1 MTSRTVHANR
11 AGLTILILLLYFLS
25 GATGLSFEVLWF
37 KDLRL
42 LFGSTAYASST
53 VVAVFFLGISAGS
66 FFWGRILPRYS
77 SPIMVYGWL
86 ELGVALFS
94 LPYLAL
100 LKTYLF
106 IYPTILSLTGDNFFI
121 ATIIKFLLAA
131 LLLFP
136 STFLMG
142 GTFPAISQFLVREH
156 HEIGVKSSL
165 IYAINTTG
173 AVLGAA
179 LTGIAIPFWLGYHT
193 TYFLVIGLTSLVGIT
208 AMISGVKAETPIQ
221 ETTLQ
226 KKKSPGG
233 PAVLLLFLAFW
244 SGFLALCF
252 EILWTRYFAQYMQ
265 NSVYTF
271 SAILT
276 TYLLALATGAF
287 IAHALQKKQQ
297 LSEQTIFN
305 QLIAAG
311 LLNLAALLFFPMILE
326 APGALDAGSWV
337 GFYGKTYLLTACFI
351 FVPGVMTGIIFP
363 SLLHFSGKLFNLPA
377 TAIGSLYSIN
387 IIGSIIGSLAAG
399 FLMIQLFGVSKSLL
413 LLSFLYLLTA
423 LSLMKFFHLPQ
434 RGKNFLLLLVALLL
448 SSGATLYLDSYH
460 TPHGTTRLLDTIEG
474 SHATVTV
481 VNEEGNIRMKV
492 NSSYTIGDTFD
503 LVRQRIEAEIPLY
516 LHPNPQKVFFL
527 GLGTGITAGSS
538 LAFPIQSLTVCE
550 LLPEVIEA
558 SRTHYEPYLN
568 GLFSDPRTKVI
579 AEDGRSY
586 LQAIREQY
594 DIIIGDLFLPWKAG
608 TGSLYT
614 LEHFKNVKKRL
625 RPEGLY
631 FQWLPLYQMST
642 EEFRIIANTFL
653 QVFPKA
659 SLWFATFYPHR
670 PTLALV
676 GGAENFELN
685 PGNLISNWKKN
696 SNNPGV
702 LDDSTIESLILMY
715 YAGNLG
721 ESADILQN
729 APINTIDFSIIE
741 FLSPLTNQKGQSDET
756 VWMKNEK
763 AVSFLKLLWQQT
775 PPSMDPY
782 LTLLNERQKNYVSA
796 GHQRFLYSH
805 YRNEKLAE
813 KADASL
819 QEFKQ
824 KADEALV
831 KLLFP
836 DT

>member
-1 MTSRTVHANR
+1 MPHPP
-11 AGLTILILLLYFLS
+11 
-25 GATGLSFEVLWF
+25 W
-37 KDLRL
+37 L
-42 LFGSTAYASST
+42 LF
-53 VVAVFFLGISAGS
+53 
-66 FFWGRILPRYS
+66 YS

-221 ETTLQ
+221 ETTL
-226 KKKSPGG
+226 
-233 PAVLLLFLAFW
+233 
-244 SGFLALCF
+244 
-252 EILWTRYFAQYMQ
+252 
-265 NSVYTF
+265 
-271 SAILT
+271 
-276 TYLLALATGAF
+276 
-287 IAHALQKKQQ
+287 H
-297 LSEQTIFN
+297 
-305 QLIAAG
+305 
-311 LLNLAALLFFPMILE
+311 
-326 APGALDAGSWV
+326 
-337 GFYGKTYLLTACFI
+337 YGKTYFLTACFI

-625 RPEGLY
+625 RQEGLY

-685 PGNLISNWKKN
+685 PGNLISNWKK
-696 SNNPGV
+696 
-702 LDDSTIESLILMY
+702 I
-715 YAGNLG
+715 G

-824 KADEALV
+824 KADQALV

>member
-1 MTSRTVHANR
+1 M
-11 AGLTILILLLYFLS
+11 
-25 GATGLSFEVLWF
+25 
-37 KDLRL
+37 
-42 LFGSTAYASST
+42 
-53 VVAVFFLGISAGS
+53 
-66 FFWGRILPRYS
+66 LPRYS
-77 SPIMVYGWL
+77 SPIRVYGWL

-100 LKTYLF
+100 LKSYSF

-121 ATIIKFLLAA
+121 GTSIKFLLAA
-131 LLLFP
+131 VLLFP
-136 STFLMG
+136 PTFLMG
-142 GTFPAISQFLVREH
+142 GTFPAISQFLVRKH

-179 LTGIAIPFWLGYHT
+179 LTGIAIPFWIGYHA
-193 TYFLVIGLTSLVGIT
+193 TYFLVIGLTTVVGIIALT
-208 AMISGVKAETPIQ
+208 AGIKGEIPIQ
-221 ETTLQ
+221 ETEPQ
-226 KKKSPGG
+226 KEKSAGG
-233 PAVLLLFLAFW
+233 PAALLLFLAFW

-276 TYLLALATGAF
+276 TYLLALAAGAF
-287 IAHALQKKQQ
+287 IAHALQKKHQ

-311 LLNLAALLFFPMILE
+311 LLNLAALLFFPVILE
-326 APGALDAGSWV
+326 IPGVFDAASWPA
-337 GFYGKTYLLTACFI
+337 FYGKTYLLTACFI
-351 FVPGVMTGIIFP
+351 FIPGLMTGIFFP
-363 SLLHFSGKLFNLPA
+363 SLLHFAGKLYRRPA
-377 TAIGSLYSIN
+377 PAIGSLYSIN
-387 IIGSIIGSLAAG
+387 IIGSILGSLVAG
-399 FLMIQLFGVSKSLL
+399 FLLIQLFGVSKSLL

-423 LSLMKFFHLPQ
+423 LSLLKFFHLPQ
-434 RGKNFLLLLVALLL
+434 RGKATLLLLFALLL
-448 SSGATLYLDSYH
+448 SAGTTFSLNSHPAPS
-460 TPHGTTRLLDTIEG
+460 GTTRLLDTIEG

-481 VNEEGNIRMKV
+481 VDENGNIRMRV

-503 LVRQRIEAEIPLY
+503 LVRQRIQAELPLY

-538 LAFPIQSLTVCE
+538 LSFPIQSLTVCE

-568 GLFSDPRTKVI
+568 GLFSDPRAQVI
-579 AEDGRSY
+579 AADGRSY

-614 LEHFKNVKKRL
+614 LEHFQNVKKKL
-625 RPEGLY
+625 RPEGIY
-631 FQWLPLYQMST
+631 FQWLPLYQMSID
-642 EEFRIIANTFL
+642 EFRIIANTFL
-653 QVFPKA
+653 QVFPNA
-659 SLWFATFYPHR
+659 TLWFATFYPHR

-676 GGAENFELN
+676 GGAEDFELN
-685 PGNLISNWKKN
+685 PDNIISNWKKN
-696 SNNPGV
+696 INNPGG
-702 LDDSTIESLILMY
+702 LDDSTIESAVLMY
-715 YAGNLG
+715 YAGNFG
-721 ESADILQN
+721 ASADILKN
-729 APINTIDFSIIE
+729 TPINTIDFSIIE
-741 FLSPLTNQKGQSDET
+741 FLSPLTDQKGQNDET

-763 AVSFLKLLWQQT
+763 AVSFLQLLWEQT
-775 PPSMDPY
+775 PPSMDPH
-782 LTLLNERQKNYVSA
+782 LSRLNERQINYVAS
-796 GHQRFLYSH
+796 GHQLFLYAH
-805 YRNEKLAE
+805 YRNEKLTE

-824 KADEALV
+824 KSDQALV
-831 KLLFP
+831 RLLFP
-836 DT
+836 DTQNVHQ